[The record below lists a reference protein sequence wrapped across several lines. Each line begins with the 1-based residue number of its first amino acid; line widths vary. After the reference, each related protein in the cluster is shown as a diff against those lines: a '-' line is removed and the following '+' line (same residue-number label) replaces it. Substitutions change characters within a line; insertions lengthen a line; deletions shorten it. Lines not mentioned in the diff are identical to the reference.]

1 MSALAMD
8 DLTFRAR
15 DTVAREA
22 VLLDGRD
29 WDAWLALYA
38 ADARIWVPAWR
49 DEDSYV
55 ADDGSEISILS
66 LRGGPMLA
74 ERVHRLR
81 SGRSI
86 ASSPLPRT
94 SHVLGQ
100 SVVDAD
106 PAHADR
112 RRITTPFSCHVYMH
126 KDARLI
132 TYAGRYEHDLRF
144 ENRATVITRK
154 KVLLINDRIDSQLD
168 FFYL

>member
-1 MSALAMD
+1 MSALTMD
-8 DLTFRAR
+8 DMTFRAR

-49 DEDSYV
+49 DEDSPV

-66 LRGGPMLA
+66 LRGEPMLA

-86 ASSPLPRT
+86 ASTPLPRT

-100 SVVDAD
+100 SVVDTD
-106 PAHADR
+106 PGHADR
-112 RRITTPFSCHVYMH
+112 LRVSTPFSCHVYMH

-132 TYAGRYEHDLRF
+132 TYAGRYEHDLRA
-144 ENRATVITRK
+144 ENGAVVIARK